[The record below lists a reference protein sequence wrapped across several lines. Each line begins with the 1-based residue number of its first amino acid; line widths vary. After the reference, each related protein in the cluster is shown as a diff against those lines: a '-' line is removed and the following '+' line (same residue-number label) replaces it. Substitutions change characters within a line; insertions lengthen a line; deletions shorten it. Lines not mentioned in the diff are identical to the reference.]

1 MKMQRAI
8 IALSVAVC
16 VTACSAVPARSP
28 LGRAASPMH
37 PPTTQE
43 ESPPPPS
50 NQADAAQY
58 DSAFTRT
65 IDIYPGGK
73 KPTDIGE
80 GKRKTVPLP
89 KIAGTITTGLIGPT
103 GPEQPGPTI
112 PNGDKQKIVLNFDKA
127 DIAEVTNQ
135 IFGEYLKLNYVLD
148 PALQGRISLYLEGA
162 YSKEELFQLI
172 TKVYEANN
180 VSVVPRKGMFYI
192 QPVQRSAS
200 SSLPLAGVRTLGD
213 EKTGARPVAIIYRL
227 RYMDAKQAI
236 NLVQPFLSP
245 GRAIKSDNLTNSV
258 LFVENAENAKT
269 IVEVLKALDINVLQ
283 EVSMEIVPVTS
294 ISPDEAVQSLES
306 LMGKMSSV
314 KESAIKNNLAYI
326 PLQSFGGVLILAQT
340 PELLK
345 TAKQWLTALDVH
357 SAESGENIHVYFVQ
371 NGLARD
377 IADILN
383 QVFGLGGGA
392 GGRLGQQVVSSVS
405 QPSSSWGARPF
416 GGTGSSFGRGGTG
429 SSFGGGSSRSSR
441 SSTGAGGFGSSF
453 GSSAMGSSATGST
466 MGGTGLGTGTADTS
480 RSARLQRRG
489 TAGGVVGGAGVGTAG
504 VGAAAAALGLT
515 GDVMIIPD
523 EVNNAIIVRANAMD
537 WAKIKKTVE
546 TLDIVP
552 RAVLIEVTVAEVTLT
567 KDFQF
572 GVQWFFRDVDVDS
585 GVLSGASRQT
595 TLTTDVASE
604 AAKAIGT
611 AVVGGLGL
619 GWVANVGDIAVL
631 LQALSTKT
639 KVNILSTP
647 TLLATDNQEAS
658 ITVGGREPIP
668 TGTAIGAAGTTDAVI
683 SSIQYEETGV
693 ILNVTPHI
701 NAGGLVR
708 MDLEQTIRNVDN
720 RNVTVGNNNTAPSFS
735 ERNIKT
741 TLLAQDG
748 STVVIGGII
757 QNRATESLGGIPGL
771 KDLPLIAPLFSSKN
785 NGLNRIELIIAIT
798 PHVIDQR
805 ENGSTREFLNRM
817 RNLQKRARSG
827 RTL

>member
-8 IALSVAVC
+8 FALSVAVC
-16 VTACSAVPARSP
+16 VSACSAVPAKSP
-28 LGRAASPMH
+28 LQGAAPPKH
-37 PPTTQE
+37 PPPFSQE
-43 ESPPPPS
+43 SQPPVSKQAEAVASES
-50 NQADAAQY
+50 AV
-58 DSAFTRT
+58 TKT
-65 IDIYPGGK
+65 IDIYPDGNR
-73 KPTDIGE
+73 PGE
-80 GKRKTVPLP
+80 DVKGKRKTGPLP
-89 KIAGTITTGLIGPT
+89 RISGTLTTGLIGPT
-103 GPEQPGPTI
+103 KPEPLPGSAI
-112 PNGDKQKIVLNFDKA
+112 PNKDKQKIVLNFDKA

-135 IFGEYLKLNYVLD
+135 IFGDYLKLNYVLD
-148 PALQGRISLYLEGA
+148 PALQGRISLYLEGE

-172 TKVYEANN
+172 SKVYEANN
-180 VSVVPRKGMFYI
+180 VSVVPRKGIYYI

-200 SSLPLAGVRTLGD
+200 SSLPLAGARTLGD
-213 EKTGARPVAIIYRL
+213 EKTGARPVAVIYRL

-245 GRAIKSDNLTNSV
+245 GRTIKSDNLTNSL
-258 LFVENAENAKT
+258 LFVENAENSQT

-283 EVSMEIVPVTS
+283 EVSMEIVPVRS

-306 LMGKMSSV
+306 LMGKMGSV

-326 PLQSFGGVLILAQT
+326 PLHSFGGVLILSQT

-377 IADILN
+377 ISDILN
-383 QVFGLGGGA
+383 QVFGLGGTG
-392 GGRLGQQVVSSVS
+392 GGRLDQQIVSSIR

-416 GGTGSSFGRGGTG
+416 GGSAFGTG
-429 SSFGGGSSRSSR
+429 RSSFGGS
-441 SSTGAGGFGSSF
+441 SSF
-453 GSSAMGSSATGST
+453 GSRSATGTGTFGTSAAGASGVGAL
-466 MGGTGLGTGTADTS
+466 GGVGTGTGTTGTT
-480 RSARLQRRG
+480 RSDRLQRRG
-489 TAGGVVGGAGVGTAG
+489 TAGGVIGGVGTTG
-504 VGAAAAALGLT
+504 VTSGAAALGLT
-515 GDVMIIPD
+515 GEVMIIPD
-523 EVNNAIIVRANAMD
+523 EVNNAIIVRANLMD

-552 RAVLIEVTVAEVTLT
+552 RAVLIEVTVAEITLT

-572 GVQWFFRDVDVDS
+572 GVQWFFKDTGVAS
-585 GVLSGASRQT
+585 GEMSGAHRVTNGLPITFADRSARAVGAA
-595 TLTTDVASE
+595 VA
-604 AAKAIGT
+604 
-611 AVVGGLGL
+611 GGLGL
-619 GWVANVGDIAVL
+619 GWISNVGDIGVL
-631 LQALSTKT
+631 LQALSNKT

-658 ITVGGREPIP
+658 ITVGGREPVP

-735 ERNIKT
+735 ERNIRT

-757 QNRATESLGGIPGL
+757 QNRGSDNKTGIPGVQ
-771 KDLPLIAPLFSSKN
+771 DLPLIAPLFSTKN
-785 NGLNRIELIIAIT
+785 TTLNRTELIIAIT

-805 ENGSTREFLNRM
+805 ENVATREFLNRM
-817 RNLQKRARSG
+817 RDLRKRADRG
-827 RTL
+827 KTF